1 MYAQSAYPGPHV
13 TSPERA
19 TYTDTHWGPS
29 LRAHIRSHCAQ
40 DDKGFK
46 NNAHR
51 VPYFSLQKPLRFAY
65 RGYGGR
71 MTTISVDQV
80 RGHGQGGQYGQGRS
94 AMVCN
99 HRTGSRHNLGS
110 EDDGEYRQN
119 AEAQQASAEDR
130 RQELKGLHFKDSGG
144 ENQQLEGGGWG
155 QHGRD
160 HQGQELLLFKAVA
173 EPQQPGLVDAFEQKQ
188 LAAGASDVKGNQ
200 AAESGACGGR
210 QAKQPAPVRVAVNEP
225 GHQGVHGHTEGGGVE
240 SGYNQ
245 DTPGSQGF
253 ECGDHRRIFQKK
265 LGFE

>member
-130 RQELKGLHFKDSGG
+130 RQELKGLHFK
-144 ENQQLEGGGWG
+144 E
-155 QHGRD
+155 
-160 HQGQELLLFKAVA
+160 VA